1 MNLRK
6 TLTSVAVAIAMTTGA
21 ASALVLD
28 FTSSATGTSGE
39 LGNGVTWSLTAN
51 GGALNS
57 SQAFDG
63 AMTTASAAEDLA
75 FDLDGVGVGDD
86 ELSNS
91 AAGMQELVLSFSAPT
106 AISGFAFLD
115 LFIDGSRPLGESGM
129 VSANGSTQ
137 SVAAQ
142 SAVGVNGGFAELFS
156 SIVTDQLV
164 FSVDTTND
172 GVGVA
177 DGALAAV
184 YLAPVPLPAGGLLL
198 LGALGGLGIARRRKK
213 S

>member
-1 MNLRK
+1 MNMK
-6 TLTSVAVAIAMTTGA
+6 KILTSVAVTIAITSGA

-39 LGNGVTWSLTAN
+39 LSNGVTWSLTAN

-57 SQAFDG
+57 SQVFDG
-63 AMTTASAAEDLA
+63 AATPATSADDLA

-91 AAGMQELVLSFSAPT
+91 AMGIQELVLSFSEPT
-106 AISGFAFLD
+106 AVSGFAFLD
-115 LFIDGSRPLGESGM
+115 LFLDQSAEAGM
-129 VSANGSTQ
+129 VSADDGSMGVIT
-137 SVAAQ
+137 AQ
-142 SAVGVNGGFAELFS
+142 NTVGVNGGFAELFS
-156 SIVTDQLV
+156 SITASQFI
-164 FSVDTTND
+164 FSVDNTND

>member
-1 MNLRK
+1 MNLKK
-6 TLTSVAVAIAMTTGA
+6 TLTSFAVAIAMTTGA

-28 FTSSATGTSGE
+28 FTSSATGTSGV
-39 LGNGVTWSLTAN
+39 LDSGVTWSLTAS

-63 AMTTASAAEDLA
+63 ADMESMPAEDLA

-86 ELSNS
+86 EISNS
-91 AAGMQELVLSFSAPT
+91 ASGLQELILSFSAPT
-106 AISGFAFLD
+106 AVTGFAFLD

-129 VSANGSTQ
+129 VNANGEIF

-142 SAVGVNGGFAELFS
+142 SAVGVNGGFAELLTTF
-156 SIVTDQLV
+156 VTDELI
-164 FSVDTTND
+164 FTVDTTND

>member
-1 MNLRK
+1 MNLKK
-6 TLTSVAVAIAMTTGA
+6 TLTSIAVAVAMTTGA

-28 FTSSATGTSGE
+28 FTSSATGTSGD
-39 LGNGVTWSLTAN
+39 LGRGVTWSLTAN

-63 AMTTASAAEDLA
+63 AMTTSSASEELA
-75 FDLDGVGVGDD
+75 FELDGVGVGDD

-91 AAGMQELVLSFSAPT
+91 ASGMQELVLSFSAPVEVT
-106 AISGFAFLD
+106 GIAFLD
-115 LFIDGSRPLGESGM
+115 LFIDSSRPAGESGM
-129 VSANGSTQ
+129 VTANGSTQ
-137 SVAAQ
+137 SIAAQ
-142 SAVGVNGGFAELFS
+142 SAVGVNGGFAELFATF
-156 SIVTDQLV
+156 VTDQLV
-164 FSVDTTND
+164 FSVDTSND
-172 GVGVA
+172 GIGVA
-177 DGALAAV
+177 DGSLAAV